1 MSKKLLKIKI
11 QTKPVLKEGPS
22 DVATLLL
29 EFKKLS
35 QWLIDTTPS
44 AKKAS
49 KVFNAFADSA
59 RVLRKGADVATD
71 TTKQALEQLG
81 KLSSGIDDLLDNSET
96 IFKQA
101 LNGTNP
107 TLRSVD
113 ADNVIKGLEELSDTF
128 KATMNNKNL
137 SGPAKRQAK
146 DLYIKTN
153 KKLNRLKELRKTS
166 RPYKTSARRAKLE
179 GQTALQ
185 QLSSNKQALEQ
196 TASNVDELAEVLP
209 PAAAVKAAG
218 KEAADE
224 IAPIVQKTGQQG
236 AEEAMKKGSKW
247 RKYLV
252 AAGLLGAVTL
262 MYKSMGFNI
271 ADADDKK
278 PIPTPTPTPGG
289 GGGSSSPGQL
299 AVQVT
304 GISDEK
310 TAIAEVQSILTELGF
325 SIGDKGLPGN
335 VTPGKYNA
343 NIAAAEGPFMPQYN
357 IIGIYGP
364 RTKQAVKKFQEMFGL
379 KDDGKVGTNTWSKM
393 MEFAKSDKN
402 KRWQGGKGY
411 RSMVA
416 QAIDLKEKG
425 ADKKKDTIPEPSK
438 AEKVQAIRS
447 IDALMRQLL
456 DGNGWQRIINSYIE
470 VQNILVT
477 KLMNM
482 MDASR
487 VSDAFKQDLRRQ
499 VQKAL
504 PPIPEGTPEE
514 RLEHAESTMHS
525 IPVKITAKTLNSI
538 DSSIVGKDI
547 VEIIL
552 TVLERNIKEMEAENK
567 KLEESKKY
575 DLDFSKWS
583 KIF

>member
-22 DVATLLL
+22 DVDTLLL
-29 EFKKLS
+29 EFAKLS
-35 QWLIDTTPS
+35 KVFMRSSEAAREARAAFKAFAKGTKLPKRATYMNLDPRALETVGEALTKAVEEVPKVLDRAEEIFKQTLRNTDAAKRADDADAVLSGLKAMKKRLAKIANVEGLNQTSKRKAIETIRKIEAKIDVIEGLMDSSISYISAASRRAKQASKSVEDLPS
-44 AKKAS
+44 KLPNPQKVKDLGEEGAKKAM
-49 KVFNAFADSA
+49 K
-59 RVLRKGADVATD
+59 
-71 TTKQALEQLG
+71 E
-81 KLSSGIDDLLDNSET
+81 
-96 IFKQA
+96 
-101 LNGTNP
+101 
-107 TLRSVD
+107 
-113 ADNVIKGLEELSDTF
+113 VI
-128 KATMNNKNL
+128 
-137 SGPAKRQAK
+137 
-146 DLYIKTN
+146 
-153 KKLNRLKELRKTS
+153 
-166 RPYKTSARRAKLE
+166 
-179 GQTALQ
+179 
-185 QLSSNKQALEQ
+185 EQ
-196 TASNVDELAEVLP
+196 TGEEGAK
-209 PAAAVKAAG
+209 AAA
-218 KEAADE
+218 KE
-224 IAPIVQKTGQQG
+224 
-236 AEEAMKKGSKW
+236 GSKW
-247 RKYLV
+247 RKWLIG
-252 AAGLLGAVTL
+252 AGLLATATA
-262 MYKSMGFNI
+262 MYKVGTKK

-278 PIPTPTPTPGG
+278 PTPTPTPTPGG

-343 NIAAAEGPFMPQYN
+343 NIAAAKGPFMPQYN

-379 KDDGKVGTNTWSKM
+379 KADGKIGTNTWSKM

-425 ADKKKDTIPEPSK
+425 GDKKKDAIQEPSK

-447 IDALMRQLL
+447 IDALIKQLL
-456 DGNGWQRIINSYIE
+456 DGNGWQRIINSYVE

-487 VSDAFKQDLRRQ
+487 VSDAFKQNLRKQ

-504 PPIPEGTPEE
+504 PSIPEGTPEE
-514 RLEHAESTMHS
+514 RLKHAALTMKS
-525 IPVKITAKTLNSI
+525 IPLSIKTKTLNSI

-567 KLEESKKY
+567 NLEESKKY

>member
-11 QTKPVLKEGPS
+11 QTKPVLEEGPR
-22 DVATLLL
+22 DVDALLL

-35 QWLIDTTPS
+35 QWLIDSTPS
-44 AKKAS
+44 AKKAA

-71 TTKQALEQLG
+71 TTKQAFDQLT
-81 KLSSGIDDLLDNSET
+81 KLSSNIDDLLGNSET

-128 KATMNNKNL
+128 KATMKNKNL
-137 SGPAKRQAK
+137 SILAQKQAEK
-146 DLYIKTN
+146 LYFKTN
-153 KKLNRLKELRKTS
+153 KKLNRLKELRKNST
-166 RPYKTSARRAKLE
+166 PYKTSARRAKLE
-179 GQTALQ
+179 GQAAVQ
-185 QLSSNKQALEQ
+185 QLLGNKESLEQ
-196 TASNVDELAEVLP
+196 AAKNVDELAEVLP

-236 AEEAMKKGSKW
+236 AEEAMKKGSRW

-252 AAGLLGAVTL
+252 AAGLLGTVAL
-262 MYKSMGFNI
+262 IYKSMGFNI

-278 PIPTPTPTPGG
+278 PAPTPTPTPDGG
-289 GGGSSSPGQL
+289 GVTIGSYDLFNQL

-304 GISDEK
+304 GQKD
-310 TAIAEVQSILTELGF
+310 V
-325 SIGDKGLPGN
+325 
-335 VTPGKYNA
+335 
-343 NIAAAEGPFMPQYN
+343 
-357 IIGIYGP
+357 
-364 RTKQAVKKFQEMFGL
+364 KQAVKAIQEILVNLGYSVKKGETDSGFGPGKGMVPSTKFKSAGIDGIVREGTQGAVIRFQKANGL
-379 KDDGKVGTNTWSKM
+379 KPDGLVGPNTY
-393 MEFAKSDKN
+393 AKLMSVAK
-402 KRWQGGKGY
+402 GG
-411 RSMVA
+411 
-416 QAIDLKEKG
+416 
-425 ADKKKDTIPEPSK
+425 DKKKDAIPEPSK

-447 IDALMRQLL
+447 IDALVKQLL
-456 DGNGWQRIINSYIE
+456 DGNGWQRIINSYVE

-504 PPIPEGTPEE
+504 PSIPEGTPEE
-514 RLEHAESTMHS
+514 RLKYAAVTMKS
-525 IPVKITAKTLNSI
+525 IPVSIDTKTLNSI

-552 TVLERNIKEMEAENK
+552 TVLERNIKEMEDGNK

>member
-22 DVATLLL
+22 DVGTLLL
-29 EFKKLS
+29 EFKRLTAELLELSPKARKAKEAFIAFSKSAAAAKTAAGTIKRTDEIGRVITDLAKQGKNLEKVLGDAEFIFKKSLNNSAEANKLKNADEVLGGLEDIS
-35 QWLIDTTPS
+35 ESFRAIINNKKLYSAATRRKAGDLLVLTTDKITVLKALKESSPTYIALAAKRAKQAASSIEDLPS
-44 AKKAS
+44 KLPNPQKVKDLGEEGAKKAM
-49 KVFNAFADSA
+49 KEVIEETGEE
-59 RVLRKGADVATD
+59 GA
-71 TTKQALEQLG
+71 K
-81 KLSSGIDDLLDNSET
+81 
-96 IFKQA
+96 
-101 LNGTNP
+101 
-107 TLRSVD
+107 
-113 ADNVIKGLEELSDTF
+113 
-128 KATMNNKNL
+128 
-137 SGPAKRQAK
+137 
-146 DLYIKTN
+146 
-153 KKLNRLKELRKTS
+153 
-166 RPYKTSARRAKLE
+166 
-179 GQTALQ
+179 
-185 QLSSNKQALEQ
+185 
-196 TASNVDELAEVLP
+196 
-209 PAAAVKAAG
+209 AAAR
-218 KEAADE
+218 E
-224 IAPIVQKTGQQG
+224 
-236 AEEAMKKGSKW
+236 GSKW
-247 RKYLV
+247 RKWLIG
-252 AAGLLGAVTL
+252 AGLLATATA
-262 MYKSMGFNI
+262 MYKVGTKK

-289 GGGSSSPGQL
+289 GGVTIGSYDLFNQL
-299 AVQVT
+299 AAQVT
-304 GISDEK
+304 GQKDVKEAVKMIQVMLVNLGYSVKKGETD
-310 TAIAEVQSILTELGF
+310 SGF
-325 SIGDKGLPGN
+325 SPKKMLSVQLG
-335 VTPGKYNA
+335 
-343 NIAAAEGPFMPQYN
+343 AAAFKAPG
-357 IIGIYGP
+357 
-364 RTKQAVKKFQEMFGL
+364 V
-379 KDDGKVGTNTWSKM
+379 DGKVGEGTQGAVIRFQKANGLKPDGLVGPNTY
-393 MEFAKSDKN
+393 AKLVSITK
-402 KRWQGGKGY
+402 GG
-411 RSMVA
+411 
-416 QAIDLKEKG
+416 
-425 ADKKKDTIPEPSK
+425 DKKKDVIQEPSK

-552 TVLERNIKEMEAENK
+552 TVLERNIKEMEDGNK

>member
-22 DVATLLL
+22 NVDALLL
-29 EFKKLS
+29 EFAKLS
-35 QWLIDTTPS
+35 KLFIQGS
-44 AKKAS
+44 KAAENAQA
-49 KVFNAFADSA
+49 VFKAFAKGTKAAAKEAAGVAVKKSA
-59 RVLRKGADVATD
+59 RKSVKSALKTAVKEVPKVLESAEK
-71 TTKQALEQLG
+71 
-81 KLSSGIDDLLDNSET
+81 
-96 IFKQA
+96 IFKNT
-101 LNGTNP
+101 LKNP
-107 TLRSVD
+107 DILKRADD
-113 ADNVIKGLEELSDTF
+113 ADAVLDGLKAMKDRLANTAKMKGLNDTQKRKAIELMKQIETKIDVIEGLMGS
-128 KATMNNKNL
+128 
-137 SGPAKRQAK
+137 SIS
-146 DLYIKTN
+146 YI
-153 KKLNRLKELRKTS
+153 S
-166 RPYKTSARRAKLE
+166 SASRRAKE
-179 GQTALQ
+179 AGKA
-185 QLSSNKQALEQ
+185 
-196 TASNVDELAEVLP
+196 VDEVVDVLP
-209 PAAAVKAAG
+209 KKVKFKDSEYATKELVDALG
-218 KEAADE
+218 KEGTEQFA
-224 IAPIVQKTGQQG
+224 
-236 AEEAMKKGSKW
+236 KKGSKW
-247 RKYLV
+247 RKWLIG
-252 AAGLLGAVTL
+252 AGLLATAAGI
-262 MYKSMGFNI
+262 YKALETDT

-278 PIPTPTPTPGG
+278 PTPAPTPAPAG

-343 NIAAAEGPFMPQYN
+343 NIAADKGPFMPQYN

-379 KDDGKVGTNTWSKM
+379 KADGKVGTNTWSKM

-416 QAIDLKEKG
+416 QAIGLKDKG
-425 ADKKKDTIPEPSK
+425 SDKKKDAIPEPSK

-447 IDALMRQLL
+447 IDALIKQLL
-456 DGNGWQRIINSYIE
+456 DGNGWQRIINSYVE

-487 VSDAFKQDLRRQ
+487 VSDAFKQNLRRQ

-504 PPIPEGTPEE
+504 PSIPEGTPEE
-514 RLEHAESTMHS
+514 RLKHAAVTMKS
-525 IPVKITAKTLNSI
+525 IPVSIKTKTLNSI

-552 TVLERNIKEMEAENK
+552 TVLERNIKEMEDGNK

>member
-22 DVATLLL
+22 DVDTLLL

-35 QWLIDTTPS
+35 QWLIDSTPS
-44 AKKAS
+44 AKNAA

-71 TTKQALEQLG
+71 TTEQALKQLK
-81 KLSSGIDDLLDNSET
+81 KLSSRVDDLLDNSET

-137 SGPAKRQAK
+137 SGPAKKQAER
-146 DLYIKTN
+146 LFTKTN
-153 KKLNRLKELRKTS
+153 KRLNRLKELRKNST
-166 RPYKTSARRAKLE
+166 PYKASARRAKLE
-179 GQTALQ
+179 GQAAVQ
-185 QLSSNKQALEQ
+185 QLLGNRESLEQ
-196 TASNVDELAEVLP
+196 AAKNVDELAEVLP

-236 AEEAMKKGSKW
+236 AEEAMRKGSKW

-252 AAGLLGAVTL
+252 AAGLLGTVTL
-262 MYKSMGFNI
+262 IYKSMGFNI

-289 GGGSSSPGQL
+289 GG
-299 AVQVT
+299 T
-304 GISDEK
+304 TI
-310 TAIAEVQSILTELGF
+310 
-325 SIGDKGLPGN
+325 KGG
-335 VTPGKYNA
+335 
-343 NIAAAEGPFMPQYN
+343 
-357 IIGIYGP
+357 
-364 RTKQAVKKFQEMFGL
+364 
-379 KDDGKVGTNTWSKM
+379 
-393 MEFAKSDKN
+393 
-402 KRWQGGKGY
+402 
-411 RSMVA
+411 
-416 QAIDLKEKG
+416 
-425 ADKKKDTIPEPSK
+425 DKKKDAIPEPSK
-438 AEKVQAIRS
+438 AEKVQAIRN

-487 VSDAFKQDLRRQ
+487 VSDAFKQHLRRQ

-538 DSSIVGKDI
+538 DSSIAGKDI

-567 KLEESKKY
+567 NLEESKKY